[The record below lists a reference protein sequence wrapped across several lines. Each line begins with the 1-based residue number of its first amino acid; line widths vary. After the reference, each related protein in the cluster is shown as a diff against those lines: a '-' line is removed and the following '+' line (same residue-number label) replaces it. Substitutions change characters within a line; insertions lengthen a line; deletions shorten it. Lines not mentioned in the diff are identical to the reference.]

1 MDDSIDDQYVEHF
14 YLQYLKRRFG
24 VNSCASLTDGELLY
38 NLRLTQLYTLQT
50 NRDNASYNASLT
62 PGVPVYHA
70 PVNNGSISIP
80 VIIPSTGISGSSSGN
95 TYTGIAGENLTAGK
109 LVYILQDKFYTYDGT
124 NEHLADI
131 LFGIA
136 IETVLANDE
145 VHVQFGDIF
154 TQVGL
159 GLISGQ
165 TYFAAAGGSL
175 TQTPSSVST
184 LVGIAVNPDSIKI
197 EIQQSIILVD

>member
-38 NLRLTQLYTLQT
+38 NIRLTQLYTLQT
-50 NRDNASYNASLT
+50 ARDNESYNASLI

-70 PVNNGSISIP
+70 PVNNGSISSP
-80 VIIPSTGISGSSSGN
+80 VIIPSTGVSGSSSGN
-95 TYTGIAGENLTAGK
+95 TYTGIAGENLTSGK
-109 LVYILQDKFYTYDGT
+109 LVYIVLDKFYTYDGT
-124 NEHLADI
+124 NEHLADM
-131 LFGIA
+131 LFGVA
-136 IETVLANDE
+136 LETVIANDE

-159 GLISGQ
+159 GLLSGQ
-165 TYFAAAGGSL
+165 TYYAGENGTL
-175 TQTPSSVST
+175 TQTPTSVST
-184 LVGIAVNPDSIKI
+184 FVGIAVNPDSIKI